1 MGAMADLSEIFVNV
15 EVVGTGCG
23 ERVWRRR
30 RRTPVLYRRPAKAR
44 LPRRGLPAAA
54 EAAPAGAGVSP
65 TDGRR
70 PTSSSVSA
78 HASEPRAARRL
89 SANGDTSL
97 SSLPVSSRPA
107 DRPPVIPP
115 PLPVAATVETAFTEG
130 NRGND
135 G

>member
-1 MGAMADLSEIFVNV
+1 MAPATEDADFIPPA
-15 EVVGTGCG
+15 G
-23 ERVWRRR
+23 ES
-30 RRTPVLYRRPAKAR
+30 A
-44 LPRRGLPAAA
+44 PAARSSSSS
-54 EAAPAGAGVSP
+54 GAGRGAGGGRSLSSLA
-65 TDGRR
+65 TDR
-70 PTSSSVSA
+70 PPRPPVVRPSVSA